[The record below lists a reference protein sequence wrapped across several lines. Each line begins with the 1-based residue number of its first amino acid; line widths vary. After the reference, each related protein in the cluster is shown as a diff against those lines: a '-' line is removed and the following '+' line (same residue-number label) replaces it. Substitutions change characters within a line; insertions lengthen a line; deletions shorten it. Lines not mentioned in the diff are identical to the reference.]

1 MIKPT
6 LIGEIFMDWVDQEK
20 NDLRIEGCRS
30 RSDTRYYFVTKDGAH
45 AFVPAHIANSDLRQ
59 FCRILAN
66 RGILVPPG
74 RQFREL
80 QDMVSREQ
88 EFSPRNLVDGY
99 GWHSD
104 CFVLASGEVIAHA
117 GQAPEVAV
125 PLTPGKCAMSGSLRQ
140 WKHHVA
146 APLAG
151 QPLLQAPMLAA
162 FASPLLAIYDRSLPL
177 TFELFGA
184 ASANLE
190 LATMV
195 VSSVCGSPARN
206 GGYGTDF
213 GAGVDDPADVFSRHA
228 DLPLVFTAADMFAAS
243 VPPKRLAEG
252 YVSVICRTSGTA
264 SAAASSFALLTTKEP
279 LVVAFGDGPLADMA
293 QIHQVVL
300 TVGQDRQYGI
310 FDRLPKGFE
319 SAQDAA
325 AALDTAAR
333 RYHGTAI
340 RSYLEQ
346 LVAARFTSEGALRKL
361 IVDNVLRFRAA
372 ANVDLND
379 QAEVRVADAFGLLFA
394 AGRLAQRYEVLPAN
408 WRIGPSLM
416 RCYREHRWHQ
426 VPSAPLVDRLR
437 ALAASDEVVDL
448 SANEDAAFPEAAAD
462 ARMYVKHTIR
472 GTELLI
478 RQDAIASVLPDHKT
492 LLVKPS
498 SQALMKREGTRL
510 VTQRTIGAEKKVRV
524 YCFVLPA
531 QIQ

>member
-1 MIKPT
+1 
-6 LIGEIFMDWVDQEK
+6 MDWVDLEK
-20 NDLRIEGCRS
+20 DDLRIESCRS
-30 RSDTRYYFVTKDGAH
+30 RLGMRYYFVTKDGSQ
-45 AFVPAHIANSDLRQ
+45 AFVPAHIANADLRQ
-59 FCRILAN
+59 FCRILAS
-66 RGILVPPG
+66 RGILVAPG

-117 GQAPEVAV
+117 GQAPEVAM

-151 QPLLQAPMLAA
+151 QPLLQVAMLAA

-184 ASANLE
+184 ASSNLE

-213 GAGVDDPADVFSRHA
+213 RAGVDDPAHVFSYHA
-228 DLPLVFTAADMFAAS
+228 DMPLVFTAADMFAAS

-264 SAAASSFALLTTKEP
+264 SAGASSFALLTTREP

-293 QIHQVVL
+293 QVHQVVL
-300 TVGQDRQYGI
+300 TVGPDRQYGI

-361 IVDNVLRFRAA
+361 IADRVLRFRTA

-394 AGRLAQRYEVLPAN
+394 AGRLAQQYGVLPDS
-408 WRIGPSLM
+408 WRIGATLI
-416 RCYREHRWHQ
+416 RCYRNNRWHQ
-426 VPSAPLVDRLR
+426 VPSAPLVDRLH

-448 SANEDAAFPEAAAD
+448 TANEDAAFPEAAAA

-498 SQALMKREGTRL
+498 SQALMKREGARL
-510 VTQRTIGAEKKVRV
+510 VTQRTIGTEKKVRV